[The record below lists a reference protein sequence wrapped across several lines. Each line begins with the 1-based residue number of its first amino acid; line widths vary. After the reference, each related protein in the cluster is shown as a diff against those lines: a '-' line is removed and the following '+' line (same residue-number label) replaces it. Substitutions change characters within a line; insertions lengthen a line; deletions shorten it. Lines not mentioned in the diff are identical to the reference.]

1 MLQVEHARR
10 ECDMSELNREISLES
25 LYGGRIAPAEVVL
38 EGMRPLEQALNAEFH
53 EQQDRTLQVQGRLA
67 NELRSEP
74 SGTVDAQRL
83 PETIRLARDRYSSIQ
98 DRELPSPVWAPET
111 QRIFTGSI
119 GATVVPP
126 YDYQWTWSATTAG
139 ATIQALSADSSKGA
153 VLFTKASFDAD
164 PASVSARGAVGI
176 FFRPVVTNGI
186 LRISSNPSFSYMWDT
201 FCWHSS
207 THSDGFVG
215 LYVGSYTL
223 AGGFDGARIDQK
235 SYLWSDDSWWYGTS
249 GQGTNSGFPVSA
261 QLNVD
266 SNHYYAIW
274 VWCGGRDTSGG
285 DGFLWFSTAN
295 SNFSMQVPSITW
307 ELF

>member
-25 LYGGRIAPAEVVL
+25 LYGGRIAPAEAVL

-186 LRISSNPSFSYMWDT
+186 LRISSNPSVGTHPLILMVSSACMSAATRWREASTGHASTRRAT
-201 FCWHSS
+201 FGATIH
-207 THSDGFVG
+207 
-215 LYVGSYTL
+215 
-223 AGGFDGARIDQK
+223 GGM
-235 SYLWSDDSWWYGTS
+235 
-249 GQGTNSGFPVSA
+249 
-261 QLNVD
+261 
-266 SNHYYAIW
+266 
-274 VWCGGRDTSGG
+274 GRPGRALTPAS
-285 DGFLWFSTAN
+285 LS
-295 SNFSMQVPSITW
+295 VPN
-307 ELF
+307 